1 MVDRERK
8 FRVNHPQLSV
18 IIPVYNAGAYI
29 KETMRSLTGQTF
41 SDFEV
46 ICVEDRSKDDS
57 LSILR
62 ELARQDDRIRIIALD
77 KNVGAGE
84 ARNVGL
90 GHARG
95 TYITF
100 LDADDTIESDLYE
113 RAMALTEGGS
123 VDQVVWG
130 AVEEHYDAG
139 GRHIRS
145 VSLVPAAQDCQTYRE
160 IGQAAL
166 RLEEQTLFGY
176 LWNSLYKGQIIRDH
190 AIKLGNMVF
199 YEDYF
204 FNLEVIRHTR
214 RLRVLDYG
222 GYHYF
227 KRVNASVTH
236 RFSEDYFALSY
247 SRVDSFYRF
256 CLERELLTREARR
269 ILGIKLLRYTL
280 SALARNHHPLSRM
293 TDRERKR
300 WLQEILQKPL
310 YGELLGSEVS
320 LGPVWGTLRRMVL
333 EKNRHLLLL
342 TGKLCYI
349 LRR

>member
-1 MVDRERK
+1 MADGER
-8 FRVNHPQLSV
+8 RSGLNRPQLSV

-29 KETMRSLTGQTF
+29 GETMGSLLGQTF
-41 SDFEV
+41 ADFEA
-46 ICVEDRSKDDS
+46 ICVEDHSKDDS
-57 LSILR
+57 LRILR

-77 KNVGAGE
+77 QNVGAGE

-90 GHARG
+90 SHARG

-113 RAMALTEGGS
+113 RAMALTEGGI

-145 VSLVPAAQDCQTYRE
+145 VPLIPMAADCDTPRE

-176 LWNSLYKGQIIRDH
+176 LWNSLYKGQLLRDH
-190 AIKLGNMVF
+190 AIKLGNTVL

-204 FNLEVIRHTR
+204 LNLEVIRHTK
-214 RLRVLDYG
+214 RLRILNYG
-222 GYHYF
+222 GSHYF

-236 RFSEDYFALSY
+236 RFSADYFALSY

-269 ILGIKLLRYTL
+269 ILGTKLLRYTL

-293 TDRERKR
+293 TGRERKR
-300 WLQEILQKPL
+300 WLQETLQKPL
-310 YGELLGSEVS
+310 YGELLGRDVS
-320 LGPVWGTLRRMVL
+320 LGPVWGPLRRMVL
-333 EKNRHLLLL
+333 EKNVHLLLL
-342 TGKLCYI
+342 AGRLCHI
-349 LRR
+349 LRP